1 MGESIYYYTHI
12 YMNSI
17 YEKEKK
23 LDEALEKLNLI
34 NPQYLNLK
42 ETVSN
47 LGQQKNQLEI
57 EKRQLEIKYTELHQ
71 NYEKLKSKIDELN
84 IHKESEVKKELEF
97 SDKIDELN
105 QETDSLLE
113 EIDKWQM

>member
-1 MGESIYYYTHI
+1 
-12 YMNSI
+12 MNSI
-17 YEKEKK
+17 HEKEKK
-23 LDEALEKLNLI
+23 LEDALEKLNSI
-34 NPQYLNLK
+34 NTQNFNSK
-42 ETVSN
+42 EIISN

-57 EKRQLEIKYTELHQ
+57 EKRQLEIKYTELHK